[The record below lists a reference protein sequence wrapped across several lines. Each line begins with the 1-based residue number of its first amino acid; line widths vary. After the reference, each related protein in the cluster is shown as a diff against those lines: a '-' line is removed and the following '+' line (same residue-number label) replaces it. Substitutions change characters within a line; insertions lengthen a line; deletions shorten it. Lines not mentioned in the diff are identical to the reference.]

1 LEAQNSIISNE
12 SERHGRLSAS
22 RLEESDDYRRK
33 YNELKAAQNIE
44 LTTLKSQVESY
55 KARGQEVKQLAI
67 KYSADKAADQAQIR
81 QLKQVI
87 ENYKSEIEKLHE
99 LLEQS
104 KNDFTSLTKQNEEF
118 AQQIET
124 LLTQQA
130 KVEGST
136 VSDRVS
142 TLQKE
147 LEDS

>member
-1 LEAQNSIISNE
+1 MVANE
-12 SERHGRLSAS
+12 SDRYGKLSAS
-22 RLEESDDYRRK
+22 RLEEADEYRRK

-44 LTTLKSQVESY
+44 LATLKSQVESY

-104 KNDFTSLTKQNEEF
+104 KNDFASLTKLNEEF
-118 AQQIET
+118 TSQIERLT
-124 LLTQQA
+124 LSQT

-136 VSDRVS
+136 VTERIDI
-142 TLQKE
+142 LQRE
-147 LEDS
+147 LDEA